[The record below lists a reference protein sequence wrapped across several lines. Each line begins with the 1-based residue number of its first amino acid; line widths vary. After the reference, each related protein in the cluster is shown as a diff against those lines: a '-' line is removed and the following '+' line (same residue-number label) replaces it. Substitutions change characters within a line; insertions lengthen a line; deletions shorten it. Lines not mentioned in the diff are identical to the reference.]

1 LLCVIGQS
9 SPSFEASS
17 LYGRTELLSTSTTKL
32 IRAEKHGCAERGSG
46 HEEANSGLLVTMLT
60 LGLLALASS
69 VKPARASPATITVT
83 DDYPTIQLAINAL
96 SLGDTVRMKA

>member
-1 LLCVIGQS
+1 MVVLRGEVDMK
-9 SPSFEASS
+9 
-17 LYGRTELLSTSTTKL
+17 KL
-32 IRAEKHGCAERGSG
+32 I
-46 HEEANSGLLVTMLT
+46 SGLFVTMFT

>member
-1 LLCVIGQS
+1 MVVLRGEVDMK
-9 SPSFEASS
+9 
-17 LYGRTELLSTSTTKL
+17 KL
-32 IRAEKHGCAERGSG
+32 I
-46 HEEANSGLLVTMLT
+46 SGLFVTMFT

-83 DDYPTIQLAINAL
+83 DDYPTIQLAINAA

>member
-1 LLCVIGQS
+1 MVVLRGEVDMK
-9 SPSFEASS
+9 
-17 LYGRTELLSTSTTKL
+17 KL
-32 IRAEKHGCAERGSG
+32 I
-46 HEEANSGLLVTMLT
+46 SGLLVTMLT

-83 DDYPTIQLAINAL
+83 DDYPTIQLAINAA